1 MAGSLNAI
9 CLKRG
14 QQFGHSMSRSPDAEA
29 SDRMGQSREALP
41 KVERLP
47 GENQRDRVL
56 SLDEEKRYLEATVL
70 VGEGILVAYRA
81 ALQGISGAPTV

>member
-41 KVERLP
+41 KVERL
-47 GENQRDRVL
+47 R
-56 SLDEEKRYLEATVL
+56 EKINVT
-70 VGEGILVAYRA
+70 GC
-81 ALQGISGAPTV
+81 